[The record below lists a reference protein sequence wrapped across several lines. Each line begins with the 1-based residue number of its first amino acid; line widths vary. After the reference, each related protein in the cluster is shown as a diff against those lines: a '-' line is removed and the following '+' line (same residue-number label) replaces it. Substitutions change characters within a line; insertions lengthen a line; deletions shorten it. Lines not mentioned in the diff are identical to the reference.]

1 LLSAIVLFLTVTAA
15 VAIGIV
21 AAYGLINGILF
32 AFARARKE
40 KEQVPGIPVL
50 VPSSNHASGD

>member
-1 LLSAIVLFLTVTAA
+1 MLSAIVLFLTVTTA
-15 VAIGIV
+15 VAVGIV
-21 AAYGLINGILF
+21 AAYGAVTGILF

-40 KEQVPGIPVL
+40 SVPGIPVL